1 MATIKIKRN
10 KSDAS
15 AKPTSL
21 QEGELAA
28 NLLDRSLFTNNGSA
42 VVKLYTGEDKYFSED
57 GFANK
62 ALDATKLGGQ
72 LPSYY
77 ATATALE
84 ALREEIGGGADTSNL
99 ATKEE
104 LAECEEVTAAALN
117 ELNDRVNELSENVSG
132 TTVTKEEFAEAVD
145 TINTTILENEE
156 ISAAALT
163 DLASKIEAMQ
173 FRLQALETVITNLNI

>member
-21 QEGELAA
+21 QEGELAV
-28 NLLDRSLFTNNGSA
+28 NLLDRSLFTNDGSK

-77 ATATALE
+77 ATAIALE
-84 ALREEIGGGADTSNL
+84 ALWEEIGGTGS
-99 ATKEE
+99 EIME
-104 LAECEEVTAAALN
+104 LLEGFIPLSRDFSDDFN
-117 ELNDRVNELSENVSG
+117 NDFTR
-132 TTVTKEEFAEAVD
+132 
-145 TINTTILENEE
+145 
-156 ISAAALT
+156 
-163 DLASKIEAMQ
+163 
-173 FRLQALETVITNLNI
+173 

>member
-84 ALREEIGGGADTSNL
+84 ALREEIGGGGADTSNL

-104 LAECEEVTAAALN
+104 LAECEEVAAAALN

-132 TTVTKEEFAEAVD
+132 TTVTKEEFAEAVGA
-145 TINTTILENEE
+145 INAAIIENEE

-163 DLASKIEAMQ
+163 DLNDKIK
-173 FRLQALETVITNLNI
+173 ALEQRIKELENAN

>member
-21 QEGELAA
+21 QEGELAV
-28 NLLDRSLFTNNGSA
+28 NLLDKSLFSGNGSS
-42 VVKLYTGEDKYFSED
+42 VVKLYTGEDKYFNED

-62 ALDATKLGGQ
+62 ALDSTKLGGQ

-77 ATATALE
+77 ATAAALE

-104 LAECEEVTAAALN
+104 LAECEEVAAAALN

-132 TTVTKEEFAEAVD
+132 TTVTKEEFTE
-145 TINTTILENEE
+145 TIDAINATIIENEE

-163 DLASKIEAMQ
+163 DLNNKIK
-173 FRLQALETVITNLNI
+173 ALEQRIKELENAN